1 MPLFGISSGLPALP
15 IGMSDEDYGKFAPVY
30 RAISSLSEQISF
42 NVGDMQFKPDEI
54 GNVDQ
59 LVLLSSHRQQKIIVK
74 AGEALAYGQAL
85 TFTIELGKVVAY
97 KASATNLARPA
108 HGMCNSPTGI
118 AAGEFGDALFMQGRC
133 EGVAGTT
140 FGAVYYLSVDGAI
153 QVTPPVATG
162 VINQILGIGLG
173 SAGFYLQIEPI
184 GRRPVL
190 VYKFNSVTL
199 RVLYSDGTFT
209 DNAV

>member
-1 MPLFGISSGLPALP
+1 MPLFGITSGLPALP
-15 IGMSDEDYGKFAPVY
+15 IGMSDEDFSKFAPVY
-30 RAISSLSEQISF
+30 RAISALSEQISF

-54 GNVDQ
+54 GSVDQ
-59 LVLLSSHRQQKIIVK
+59 LVLLSGHRQQKIIVK
-74 AGEALAYGQAL
+74 AGEALSFGQAL

-97 KASATNLARPA
+97 KASATNLARPC

-118 AAGEFGDALFMQGRC
+118 PAGGFGDALFMQGRC

-140 FGAVYYLSVDGAI
+140 FGAAYYLSVDGAI

-162 VINQILGIGLG
+162 VINQIVGIGLG
-173 SAGFYLQIEPI
+173 SAGLYLQVEPI

-190 VYKFNSVTL
+190 VYKFNAVTL

>member
-1 MPLFGISSGLPALP
+1 MALYGISSGLPALP
-15 IGMSDEDYGKFAPVY
+15 IGMTDADYGKFAPVY
-30 RAISSLSEQISF
+30 RAISSLSEQLSF
-42 NVGDMQFKPDEI
+42 NVGDIQFEQSEI
-54 GNVDQ
+54 GSVDQ
-59 LVLLSSHRQQKIIVK
+59 LVLLSSHRQQKLIVK
-74 AGEALAYGQAL
+74 AGEPLSYGQAL

-97 KASATNLARPA
+97 RASATNLARPA

-118 AAGEFGDALFMQGRC
+118 ATGSFGDAIFMQGRC

-162 VINQILGIGLG
+162 VINQIIGIGLG
-173 SAGFYLQIEPI
+173 SAGIYLQLEPI

-190 VYKFNSVTL
+190 VYKFNAVTL